1 MKCLSARSL
10 RQCLASLSGVWLR
23 LAPRSLPWWSRGL
36 VVRVLPLSTRE
47 HSRRTNKAVAVPLLQ
62 CWLDK
67 SLSAGLLPL
76 KRRSRASLLVNDL
89 THFLP
94 LQSFHESLLWG
105 CRCSIPAFLGSFTP
119 HPPLFHTVLCTHCK
133 QMEEKVSISKISPP
147 FKQPSSL
154 QNQHGIN
161 KFNMNWKLMKCE
173 PPPLPPDCQP
183 LGNTEL
189 LEIRRRG
196 REWDHCHN
204 YTIKSSSQQSH
215 KTGPLSGGWPVRLA
229 TTCPAFFCDT
239 ALCHFPPQWHWGT
252 GRIQGR
258 SIHAT
263 VVIIPVYKSHSCK
276 QAIKTFRRTHAND
289 CTQIRLQCNPELLV
303 SDYGRLC
310 VK

>member
-1 MKCLSARSL
+1 M
-10 RQCLASLSGVWLR
+10 
-23 LAPRSLPWWSRGL
+23 
-36 VVRVLPLSTRE
+36 
-47 HSRRTNKAVAVPLLQ
+47 PLLQ

-67 SLSAGLLPL
+67 SLSAGPLPL
-76 KRRSRASLLVNDL
+76 KRWSRASLLVNDL

-105 CRCSIPAFLGSFTP
+105 CRCYSASPF
-119 HPPLFHTVLCTHCK
+119 PPSLAPLPPPPFIQFCAHIASRWRKRCLYRRY
-133 QMEEKVSISKISPP
+133 PP

-189 LEIRRRG
+189 LEIRRREGENEIIVTITPLKAAVSKAIKLARCQEADLCDWLQHAQHSSVTQHFVILLHSDTEG
-196 REWDHCHN
+196 RAASREE
-204 YTIKSSSQQSH
+204 
-215 KTGPLSGGWPVRLA
+215 
-229 TTCPAFFCDT
+229 AFT
-239 ALCHFPPQWHWGT
+239 LC
-252 GRIQGR
+252 
-258 SIHAT
+258 
-263 VVIIPVYKSHSCK
+263 VVIIPVYKSHSYK
-276 QAIKTFRRTHAND
+276 QATKTFRRTHAND

>member
-1 MKCLSARSL
+1 M
-10 RQCLASLSGVWLR
+10 
-23 LAPRSLPWWSRGL
+23 
-36 VVRVLPLSTRE
+36 
-47 HSRRTNKAVAVPLLQ
+47 PLLQ

-67 SLSAGLLPL
+67 SLSAGPLPL

-105 CRCSIPAFLGSFTP
+105 CRCYSASPF
-119 HPPLFHTVLCTHCK
+119 PPSLAPLPPPFHTVLCTHCK
-133 QMEEKVSISKISPP
+133 QMEEKVSLSKIPPP

-189 LEIRRRG
+189 LEIRRREGENEIIVTITPLKAAVSKAIKLARCQEADLCDWLQHAQHSSVTRHFVILLHSDTEG
-196 REWDHCHN
+196 RAASREE
-204 YTIKSSSQQSH
+204 
-215 KTGPLSGGWPVRLA
+215 
-229 TTCPAFFCDT
+229 AFT
-239 ALCHFPPQWHWGT
+239 L
-252 GRIQGR
+252 R
-258 SIHAT
+258 
-263 VVIIPVYKSHSCK
+263 VVVIPVYKSHSYK
-276 QAIKTFRRTHAND
+276 QATKTFRRTHAND

>member
-1 MKCLSARSL
+1 M
-10 RQCLASLSGVWLR
+10 
-23 LAPRSLPWWSRGL
+23 
-36 VVRVLPLSTRE
+36 
-47 HSRRTNKAVAVPLLQ
+47 PLLQ

-105 CRCSIPAFLGSFTP
+105 CRCYSASPF
-119 HPPLFHTVLCTHCK
+119 PPSLAPLPPPFIQFCAHIASRWRKRCLYRRY
-133 QMEEKVSISKISPP
+133 PP

-189 LEIRRRG
+189 LEIRRREGENEIIVTITLLKAAVSKAIKLARCQEADLCDWLQHAQHSSVTRHFVILLHSDTEG
-196 REWDHCHN
+196 RAASREE
-204 YTIKSSSQQSH
+204 
-215 KTGPLSGGWPVRLA
+215 
-229 TTCPAFFCDT
+229 AFT
-239 ALCHFPPQWHWGT
+239 L
-252 GRIQGR
+252 R
-258 SIHAT
+258 
-263 VVIIPVYKSHSCK
+263 VVIIPVYKSHSYK
-276 QAIKTFRRTHAND
+276 QATKTFRRTHAND

>member
-1 MKCLSARSL
+1 M
-10 RQCLASLSGVWLR
+10 
-23 LAPRSLPWWSRGL
+23 
-36 VVRVLPLSTRE
+36 
-47 HSRRTNKAVAVPLLQ
+47 PLLQ

-105 CRCSIPAFLGSFTP
+105 CRCYSASPFPPSLAPLP
-119 HPPLFHTVLCTHCK
+119 PPPLIQFCAHIASRWRKRCLYRRY
-133 QMEEKVSISKISPP
+133 PP

-189 LEIRRRG
+189 LEIRRREGENEIIVTITLLKAAVSKAIKLARCQEADLCDWLQHAQHSSVTRHFVILLHSDTEG
-196 REWDHCHN
+196 RAASREE
-204 YTIKSSSQQSH
+204 
-215 KTGPLSGGWPVRLA
+215 
-229 TTCPAFFCDT
+229 AFT
-239 ALCHFPPQWHWGT
+239 L
-252 GRIQGR
+252 R
-258 SIHAT
+258 
-263 VVIIPVYKSHSCK
+263 VVIIPVYKSHSYK
-276 QAIKTFRRTHAND
+276 QATKTFRRTHAND